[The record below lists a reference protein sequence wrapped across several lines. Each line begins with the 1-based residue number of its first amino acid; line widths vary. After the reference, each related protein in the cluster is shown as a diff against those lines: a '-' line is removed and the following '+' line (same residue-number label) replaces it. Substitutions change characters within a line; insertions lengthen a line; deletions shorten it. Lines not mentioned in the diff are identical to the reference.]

1 MHDGS
6 LTFRAFERVFI
17 FHRFALDVSWRKLS
31 SDIKKK
37 KKKIEYFIIVQTLN
51 LESLFRKLCEEL

>member
-31 SDIKKK
+31 SDLEKKK
-37 KKKIEYFIIVQTLN
+37 KKDRIFHYSAN
-51 LESLFRKLCEEL
+51 S